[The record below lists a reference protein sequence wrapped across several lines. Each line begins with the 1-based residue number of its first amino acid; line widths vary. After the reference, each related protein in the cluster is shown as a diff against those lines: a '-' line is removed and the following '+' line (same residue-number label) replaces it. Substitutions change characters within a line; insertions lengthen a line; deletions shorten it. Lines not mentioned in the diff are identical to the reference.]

1 MMETNNKKLMRPRIG
16 RIFGGVCAGLADY
29 LGMDPTVIRVI
40 YTLLTVFTAF
50 SGIIVYIILLF
61 IIPEESNIY
70 KQ

>member
-1 MMETNNKKLMRPRIG
+1 MRPRTG
-16 RIFGGVCAGLADY
+16 RMLGGVCAGIANY

-61 IIPEESNIY
+61 IIPEEPNIY
-70 KQ
+70 RQ

>member
-1 MMETNNKKLMRPRIG
+1 METNDKRLVRPRTG
-16 RIFGGVCAGLADY
+16 RMLGGVCAGIANY

-61 IIPEESNIY
+61 IIPEEPNIY
-70 KQ
+70 RQ